1 VRRLT
6 ATKPESLEFDR
17 QGRGRPSA
25 IRRVTLVCL
34 IVVGGVWLYTF
45 KAKMPDFEVYWRTGA
60 RAAHAE
66 PLYRVT
72 DGEYQFKYFPA
83 HAVLAIPLGA
93 LPHPVARVVWF
104 VVLLGALVAVLR
116 LSVMTLPE
124 RRKPVGVLLAVLI
137 VGLGKYYAIEL
148 AIGQINLLLVLIV
161 ISAMLALK
169 AGREARAGWLVALAV
184 MVKPYGLILVP
195 WLIARGQTRSVVTVA
210 AGMAVA
216 FLLPATIYG
225 LAGSVALH
233 LDWWR
238 TVSTTTAGV
247 LTHPDNVSL
256 AAMYMKWFGATATAY
271 TFAVVTAVA
280 LLGLAVAVFLG
291 RRGVPQPDGLE
302 AGLLIALTPL
312 LSPQGWD
319 YILVVCTPAVVC
331 LVNYIDRLPRALRPL
346 SVIAIAAIGLTLF
359 DLVGRTVYYALIRMS
374 VVTLGVLVVIALLGV
389 LRVRKVA

>member
-1 VRRLT
+1 MV
-6 ATKPESLEFDR
+6 DR
-17 QGRGRPSA
+17 QELGRPSA
-25 IRRVTLVCL
+25 IRRVALVCL
-34 IVVGGVWLYTF
+34 IVVAGVWVFTF

-83 HAVLAIPLGA
+83 AAVLAIPLGA
-93 LPHPVARVVWF
+93 LPYPVARGLWF
-104 VVLLGALVAVLR
+104 GALLGALVAVLR
-116 LSVMTLPE
+116 LSVRTLPE

-137 VGLGKYYAIEL
+137 VCLGKYYAREL
-148 AIGQINLLLVLIV
+148 VLGQINLLLVLIV

-169 AGREARAGWLVALAV
+169 AGREAHAGWLVALAV

-195 WLIARGQTRSVVTVA
+195 WLIARGRTRSVVTVA
-210 AGMAVA
+210 AGMVVA

-238 TVSTTTAGV
+238 TVTATTVGV
-247 LTHPDNVSL
+247 VTHPDNVSL
-256 AAMYMKWFGATATAY
+256 AAMYVKWFGVTAIAS
-271 TFAVVTAVA
+271 TFTVVTAVA
-280 LLGLAVAVFLG
+280 LLGLAAAVFLG
-291 RRGVPQPDGLE
+291 RRRVPQPDGLE

-319 YILVVCTPAVVC
+319 YVLVVCTPAVVC
-331 LVNYIDRLPRALRPL
+331 LANYIDRLPRALRLL
-346 SVIAIAAIGLTLF
+346 SVVAIAAIGLTLF
-359 DLVGRTVYYALIRMS
+359 DLVGRTAYYALIRMS

-389 LRVRKVA
+389 LRVRKAA

>member
-1 VRRLT
+1 V
-6 ATKPESLEFDR
+6 PESLLVDR
-17 QGRGRPSA
+17 QELGRSSA
-25 IRRVTLVCL
+25 IRRVALVCL
-34 IVVGGVWLYTF
+34 IVVAGVWVFTF

-83 HAVLAIPLGA
+83 AAVLAIPIGA
-93 LPHPVARVVWF
+93 LPHPVARGIWF
-104 VVLLGALVAVLR
+104 GALLGALVAVLR
-116 LSVMTLPE
+116 LSVRTLPE

-137 VGLGKYYAIEL
+137 VGLGKYYAREL
-148 AIGQINLLLVLIV
+148 VLGQINLLLVLIV
-161 ISAMLALK
+161 ISAMHALK
-169 AGREARAGWLVALAV
+169 AGREARAGWLVALTV

-195 WLIARGQTRSVVTVA
+195 WLIARGQTRSVVAVA

-238 TVSTTTAGV
+238 TVSATTAGV
-247 LTHPDNVSL
+247 ATHPDNVSL
-256 AAMYMKWFGATATAY
+256 AAMYVKWFGATATAS
-271 TFAVVTAVA
+271 TFTVVTAVA
-280 LLGLAVAVFLG
+280 LLGLAAAVFLG
-291 RRGVPQPDGLE
+291 RRRVPQPDGLE
-302 AGLLIALTPL
+302 AGILIALTPL

-319 YILVVCTPAVVC
+319 YVLVVCTPAVVC
-331 LVNYIDRLPRALRPL
+331 LANYIDRLPSALRLL
-346 SVIAIAAIGLTLF
+346 SVAAIAAIGLHLF
-359 DLVGRTVYYALIRMS
+359 DLVGRTAYYALIRMS

>member
-1 VRRLT
+1 MSD
-6 ATKPESLEFDR
+6 SLEVDW
-17 QGRGRPSA
+17 QARGRPSA
-25 IRRVTLVCL
+25 IRRVGLVCL
-34 IVVGGVWLYTF
+34 VVVAGVLLFTF
-45 KAKMPDFEVYWRTGA
+45 KAKMPDFEVYWLTGA

-83 HAVLAIPLGA
+83 AAVLAIPIGA
-93 LPHPVARVVWF
+93 LPHPVARVIWF
-104 VVLLGALVAVLR
+104 GVLLAALVAVLR
-116 LSVMTLPE
+116 LSVKTLPE
-124 RRKPVGVLLAVLI
+124 RRKHVGVLLAVLI
-137 VGLGKYYAIEL
+137 VGLGKYYAREL
-148 AIGQINLLLVLIV
+148 VLGQINLILVLIV

-195 WLIARGQTRSVVTVA
+195 WLIARGRTRSVVTVV

-238 TVSTTTAGV
+238 TVSATTAGV
-247 LTHPDNVSL
+247 LPHPDNVSV
-256 AAMYMKWFGATATAY
+256 AAMYMKWFGATTTAY

-280 LLGLAVAVFLG
+280 LLALAAAVFLG
-291 RRGVPQPDGLE
+291 RRGVPKPDGLE
-302 AGLLIALTPL
+302 AALLIALTPL

-319 YILVVCTPAVVC
+319 YVLVVCTPAVVY
-331 LVNYIDRLPRALRPL
+331 LANYNDRLPRALRLL
-346 SVIAIAAIGLTLF
+346 SVVAIAAIGLTLF
-359 DLVGRTVYYALIRMS
+359 DLVGRAAYYALIRMS

-389 LRVRKVA
+389 LRVRKAA

>member
-1 VRRLT
+1 MS
-6 ATKPESLEFDR
+6 ESLEVDW
-17 QGRGRPSA
+17 QERGTPSA
-25 IRRVTLVCL
+25 IRRVGLVCL
-34 IVVGGVWLYTF
+34 IVVAGALVFTF
-45 KAKMPDFEVYWRTGA
+45 KAEMPDFEVYWRTGA

-83 HAVLAIPLGA
+83 AAVLAIPVGA
-93 LPHPVARVVWF
+93 LPHSVARVIWF
-104 VVLLGALVAVLR
+104 GVLLAALVAVLW
-116 LSVMTLPE
+116 LSVKTLPE
-124 RRKPVGVLLAVLI
+124 RHQPVGVLLAVLI
-137 VGLGKYYAIEL
+137 VGLGKYYAREL
-148 AIGQINLLLVLIV
+148 VLGQINVLLVLIV

-216 FLLPATIYG
+216 FLLPAMFYG

-238 TVSTTTAGV
+238 TVSATTAGV

-271 TFAVVTAVA
+271 TLAVVTAVA
-280 LLGLAVAVFLG
+280 LLGVAAAVFLG
-291 RRGVPQPDGLE
+291 RRRVPRPDGLE

-319 YILVVCTPAVVC
+319 YVLVVCTPAVVF
-331 LVNYIDRLPRALRPL
+331 LANDIDRLPRALRLL
-346 SVIAIAAIGLTLF
+346 SVVALAAIGLTLF
-359 DLVGRTVYYALIRMS
+359 DLVGRTAYYALIRMS
-374 VVTLGVLVVIALLGV
+374 VVTLGVIVVIAMLGV
-389 LRVRKVA
+389 LRVRKAA

>member
-216 FLLPATIYG
+216 
-225 LAGSVALH
+225 
-233 LDWWR
+233 
-238 TVSTTTAGV
+238 
-247 LTHPDNVSL
+247 
-256 AAMYMKWFGATATAY
+256 
-271 TFAVVTAVA
+271 

>member
-1 VRRLT
+1 MV
-6 ATKPESLEFDR
+6 DR
-17 QGRGRPSA
+17 QELGRPSA
-25 IRRVTLVCL
+25 IRRVALVCL
-34 IVVGGVWLYTF
+34 IVVAGVWVFTF

-83 HAVLAIPLGA
+83 AAVLAIPIGA
-93 LPHPVARVVWF
+93 LPYPVARGLWF
-104 VVLLGALVAVLR
+104 GALLGALVAVLR
-116 LSVMTLPE
+116 LSVRTLPE

-137 VGLGKYYAIEL
+137 VCLGKYYAREL
-148 AIGQINLLLVLIV
+148 VLGQINLLLVLIV

-169 AGREARAGWLVALAV
+169 AGREAHAGWLVALAV

-195 WLIARGQTRSVVTVA
+195 WLIARGRTRSVVTVA
-210 AGMAVA
+210 AGMVVA

-238 TVSTTTAGV
+238 TVTATTAGV
-247 LTHPDNVSL
+247 VTHPDNVSL
-256 AAMYMKWFGATATAY
+256 AAMYVKWFGVTATAS
-271 TFAVVTAVA
+271 TFTVVTAVA
-280 LLGLAVAVFLG
+280 LLGLAAAVFLG
-291 RRGVPQPDGLE
+291 RRRVPQPDGLE

-319 YILVVCTPAVVC
+319 YVLVVCTPGVVC
-331 LVNYIDRLPRALRPL
+331 LANYIDRLPRALRLL
-346 SVIAIAAIGLTLF
+346 SVVAIAAIGLTLF
-359 DLVGRTVYYALIRMS
+359 DLVGRTAYYALIRMS

-389 LRVRKVA
+389 LRVRKAA

>member
-1 VRRLT
+1 MS
-6 ATKPESLEFDR
+6 ESLVVDR
-17 QGRGRPSA
+17 QELGRPSA
-25 IRRVTLVCL
+25 IRRVALVCL
-34 IVVGGVWLYTF
+34 IVVAGVWVFTF
-45 KAKMPDFEVYWRTGA
+45 KAKMPDFEVIWRTGA

-83 HAVLAIPLGA
+83 AAVLAIPIGA
-93 LPHPVARVVWF
+93 LPYPVARGIWF
-104 VVLLGALVAVLR
+104 GALLGALVAVLG
-116 LSVMTLPE
+116 LSVRTLPE

-137 VGLGKYYAIEL
+137 VGLGKYYAREL
-148 AIGQINLLLVLIV
+148 VLGQINLLLVLLV

-169 AGREARAGWLVALAV
+169 AGREALAGWLVALTV

-195 WLIARGQTRSVVTVA
+195 WLIARGRTRSVVTVA
-210 AGMAVA
+210 AGMVVA

-238 TVSTTTAGV
+238 TVTATTAGV
-247 LTHPDNVSL
+247 VTHPDNVSL
-256 AAMYMKWFGATATAY
+256 AAMYVKWFGATATAS
-271 TFAVVTAVA
+271 TFTVVTAVA
-280 LLGLAVAVFLG
+280 LLGLAAAVFLG
-291 RRGVPQPDGLE
+291 RRRVPQPDGLE

-319 YILVVCTPAVVC
+319 YVLVVCTPAVVC
-331 LVNYIDRLPRALRPL
+331 LANYIDRLPRALRLL
-346 SVIAIAAIGLTLF
+346 SVAAIAAIGLHLF
-359 DLVGRTVYYALIRMS
+359 DLVGRTAYYALIRMS

-389 LRVRKVA
+389 LRVRKAA